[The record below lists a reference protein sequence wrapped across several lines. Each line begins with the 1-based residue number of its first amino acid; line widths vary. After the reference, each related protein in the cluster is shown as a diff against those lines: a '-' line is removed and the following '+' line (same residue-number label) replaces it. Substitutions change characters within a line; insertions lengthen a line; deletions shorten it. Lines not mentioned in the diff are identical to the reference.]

1 MSEAKIKLTR
11 TMLDKYIIDANA
23 SVVALALAAWGVD
36 YSKIVGSGVKFEF
49 LADVEVVG
57 GEGRRTWLRFYCT
70 KRGDKRLSIAKI
82 GSFAKAGD
90 EIRITKPK

>member
-23 SVVALALAAWGVD
+23 SVVALALAAWGV
-36 YSKIVGSGVKFEF
+36 EF

-57 GEGRRTWLRFYCT
+57 GETRRTWLRFYCT

-82 GSFAKAGD
+82 GSFAVAGD